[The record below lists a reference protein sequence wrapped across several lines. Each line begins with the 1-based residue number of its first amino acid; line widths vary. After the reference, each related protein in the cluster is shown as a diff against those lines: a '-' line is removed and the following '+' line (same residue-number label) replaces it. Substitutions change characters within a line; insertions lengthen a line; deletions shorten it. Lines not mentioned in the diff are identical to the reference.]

1 MKIAEYNEMMA
12 YLTRP
17 EPQPTI
23 NRDNFAIGGG
33 MIEGEDLGTRE
44 GFKVIKL
51 TERYVD
57 KPGKGFFKNK
67 LASEIPLETLEKIPG
82 FIRTTTE
89 GVVFDTL
96 KNAENF

>member
-33 MIEGEDLGTRE
+33 LFQGHDLGT
-44 GFKVIKL
+44 
-51 TERYVD
+51 
-57 KPGKGFFKNK
+57 
-67 LASEIPLETLEKIPG
+67 EKDFLLI
-82 FIRTTTE
+82 
-89 GVVFDTL
+89 L
-96 KNAENF
+96 KN